1 MHTFTTLFEQSR
13 NSLCT
18 RVLLISFTIAQN
30 INRKEYE
37 LNMSKNQF
45 YKNNFENAI
54 EINHLT
60 KNYKDFSLNDLSFT
74 LTKGTVMGFVGQNG
88 SGKTTTIKSILN
100 LINTDNGNISVLG
113 IDNKENDF
121 SVKEHIGVVFD
132 ELSLPNALTCKQIN
146 TIMKKI
152 YKNWNEE
159 SYFKY
164 LESFELPLNK
174 TLKKFSRGMQMK
186 IQMAVAL
193 SHNAKLLILDE
204 ATAGL
209 DPIARNELL
218 DILLEYMED
227 EEHSIL
233 MSSHITSDLER
244 VADYVTFI
252 DKGTLLLSDE
262 KYSILESHLIVKGSV
277 EEIGNLPKEY
287 IVSSRKNSYGAEA
300 LTNNPSAIKKL
311 FPDLIYDKASLDDI
325 LCFYVSKKRR
335 HITKL

>member
-1 MHTFTTLFEQSR
+1 M
-13 NSLCT
+13 
-18 RVLLISFTIAQN
+18 
-30 INRKEYE
+30 RKEQLYE
-37 LNMSKNQF
+37 
-45 YKNNFENAI
+45 NNFENAI
-54 EINHLT
+54 EITHLS
-60 KNYKDFSLNDLSFT
+60 KNYKDFSLNDLS
-74 LTKGTVMGFVGQNG
+74 LKLIKGTVMGFVGQNG

-113 IDNKENDF
+113 INNKEKDY

-132 ELSLPNALTCKQIN
+132 ELSLPNALTCKQTN
-146 TIMKKI
+146 NIMKNI
-152 YKNWNEE
+152 YKTWDEDKF
-159 SYFKY
+159 FKY
-164 LESFELPLNK
+164 LEYFELPLNK

-193 SHNAKLLILDE
+193 SHDSKLLILDE

-252 DKGTLLLSDE
+252 DKGTLLLTDE
-262 KYSILESHLIVKGSV
+262 KYSILENHLIVKGSLA
-277 EEIGNLPKEY
+277 EIENLPKEY

-300 LTNNPSAIKKL
+300 LTNNPLAIKKL
-311 FPDLIYDKASLDDI
+311 FPDLTYDKASLDDI
-325 LCFYVSKKRR
+325 LCFYVSRKRK
-335 HITKL
+335 H